1 MKLRRIETRG
11 RSAGMTLIEVLL
23 GVVIMSM
30 LLGALGVVTVRGSSA
45 SRSSMSASEL
55 DSEARRLLDAISTE
69 LIQAGRLGLAP
80 EPLAPWGSP
89 ELAYQR
95 NVGFAANN
103 VVWGSTER
111 IRFEY
116 EPSEADDG
124 ADNNGN
130 GLVDEGLIVWTRD
143 PGLVSQRN
151 RVLGRW
157 VREYLEGEVPNGV
170 DDNGNGLLDERG
182 LSFEVQGDVLTIRLS
197 LERADAEGRLLTR
210 TVQTSVNIRN

>member
-1 MKLRRIETRG
+1 MKLRRIHCRG
-11 RSAGMTLIEVLL
+11 RSAGMTLIELLL
-23 GVVIMSM
+23 GVVVLGM

-55 DSEARRLLDAISTE
+55 DSEARRILDAISAE
-69 LIQAGRLGLAP
+69 LIQAGRLGLVP
-80 EPLAPWGSP
+80 EPLAPWGSS

-103 VVWGSTER
+103 VVWSSTER

-143 PGLVSQRN
+143 PGLPNERN

-157 VREYLEGEVPNGV
+157 AREYLEGEVPNGF
-170 DDNGNGLLDERG
+170 DDNGNGLVDEQG